1 MKEKDVVIFGKVL
14 NLQGALY
21 TGLVALFCVIVF
33 FLCSMPLVLKFLKP
47 ILMKNLL
54 RLFLFVV
61 CSSLSLC
68 VSAQSTESIR
78 FTFARTGSSGETVTV
93 SAVDAAGTALSGVTA
108 NIAVSH
114 AMKTSG
120 TNITSGILCPD
131 VNATTSPTITFQ
143 LSVSGLPSDFSFNA
157 LGLDIHALNSGG
169 AYQSNSDN
177 KLRQFN
183 VASQF
188 TLSGTT
194 ANFSPLADI
203 DIAAGVGAA
212 SNVHKMWETRG
223 ATQTVADGA
232 LTLLLTVTKGTTN
245 NGCFFGLSEIKLFKE
260 EETVSER
267 HIVNFKWKNTS
278 DLYMAEEADGSMVA
292 STYDVTKRI
301 FWELIPTG
309 EENTYFIKN
318 TATGRYIGSCNKTPS
333 SASKISTSVTP
344 VAYYIKETA
353 STASEIS
360 GCFYL
365 SSTDCTSYADESAS
379 PRALNKDGASSSII
393 TWQAGPNGANYRVGS
408 YWKIIDTE
416 DLYEVRPFVPVAQPG
431 PSAYYYNIVNHLTGQ
446 ALNMLEDGSVAWQPV
461 SEEEGQTWYFVGQ
474 SKHEGGYQIYNAKHG
489 QALQLGETDHWVVFM
504 GDTEAPTYFF
514 RPFGADAAG
523 TCALQVAGDS
533 LVTFRGVR
541 SSFARHNGLYNLPC
555 GGLGTVYVSRVAQS
569 GEAVV
574 VPLSYPL
581 TVLNTSGSG
590 VTTQSAQPGWWYTL
604 FTQSKS
610 TLARGK
616 RFATE
621 LQLSAAPAAGT
632 ECFAY
637 FDWNGDG
644 VFETSQSVDVAQSMS
659 FETDVPADAR
669 LGKTRM
675 RLRLTENGL
684 SGAED
689 DVLGQTIDFVL
700 NVVDAPAAFTVTVTT
715 NDPSRGTAELVG
727 ENRAVATPLGS
738 AVFLC
743 WREGNQVVST
753 VANYSFELNHDL
765 HLTAVF
771 SPNTDLDTGITS
783 PRDAWNHVVNLQVGK
798 GEISFSGDEAC
809 SGFSLYSLDGE
820 LVGSTSGRSMKVRHL
835 ASGTYIVRIHGAA
848 SKKSVKVCVR

>member
-1 MKEKDVVIFGKVL
+1 MTMKKLLRFFVFG
-14 NLQGALY
+14 
-21 TGLVALFCVIVF
+21 VF
-33 FLCSMPLVLKFLKP
+33 STVCLVL
-47 ILMKNLL
+47 
-54 RLFLFVV
+54 
-61 CSSLSLC
+61 SS
-68 VSAQSTESIR
+68 QSTESIR

-157 LGLDIHALNSGG
+157 LGLDIHALNSSG

-188 TLSGTT
+188 TLSGAT

-232 LTLLLTVTKGTTN
+232 ITLLLTVTKGSTN

-393 TWQAGPNGANYRVGS
+393 TWQAGLNGANYRVGS

-446 ALNMLEDGSVAWQPV
+446 ALNMFEDGSVAWA
-461 SEEEGQTWYFVGQ
+461 TRF
-474 SKHEGGYQIYNAKHG
+474 
-489 QALQLGETDHWVVFM
+489 
-504 GDTEAPTYFF
+504 
-514 RPFGADAAG
+514 
-523 TCALQVAGDS
+523 
-533 LVTFRGVR
+533 
-541 SSFARHNGLYNLPC
+541 
-555 GGLGTVYVSRVAQS
+555 
-569 GEAVV
+569 
-574 VPLSYPL
+574 LS
-581 TVLNTSGSG
+581 
-590 VTTQSAQPGWWYTL
+590 W
-604 FTQSKS
+604 K
-610 TLARGK
+610 
-616 RFATE
+616 
-621 LQLSAAPAAGT
+621 
-632 ECFAY
+632 
-637 FDWNGDG
+637 
-644 VFETSQSVDVAQSMS
+644 
-659 FETDVPADAR
+659 
-669 LGKTRM
+669 
-675 RLRLTENGL
+675 LR
-684 SGAED
+684 A
-689 DVLGQTIDFVL
+689 I
-700 NVVDAPAAFTVTVTT
+700 
-715 NDPSRGTAELVG
+715 
-727 ENRAVATPLGS
+727 
-738 AVFLC
+738 
-743 WREGNQVVST
+743 
-753 VANYSFELNHDL
+753 
-765 HLTAVF
+765 
-771 SPNTDLDTGITS
+771 
-783 PRDAWNHVVNLQVGK
+783 
-798 GEISFSGDEAC
+798 
-809 SGFSLYSLDGE
+809 
-820 LVGSTSGRSMKVRHL
+820 
-835 ASGTYIVRIHGAA
+835 
-848 SKKSVKVCVR
+848 